1 MQSVNQK
8 MLPLY
13 YYSYYMTLYW
23 QANAASGVAVDDDC
37 KIKFLDLKS
46 KRCYRY
52 IIYKIDP
59 KAQKVVIEKLGGP
72 EEAYDAFTGSL
83 PENDCR
89 YAIYD
94 YEFVTPDNCQ
104 KSKIFFFAWYKFNKN
119 LPSLVKCKSKRSR

>member
-1 MQSVNQK
+1 M
-8 MLPLY
+8 
-13 YYSYYMTLYW
+13 
-23 QANAASGVAVDDDC
+23 AVDDDC

-72 EEAYDAFTGSL
+72 AEAYDAFTGSL

-94 YEFVTPDNCQ
+94 YEFVTSDNCQ
-104 KSKIFFFAWYKFNKN
+104 KSKIFFFAWCIQKPSHLLLNASLLKNSIICGFTCKF
-119 LPSLVKCKSKRSR
+119 RSREYGV